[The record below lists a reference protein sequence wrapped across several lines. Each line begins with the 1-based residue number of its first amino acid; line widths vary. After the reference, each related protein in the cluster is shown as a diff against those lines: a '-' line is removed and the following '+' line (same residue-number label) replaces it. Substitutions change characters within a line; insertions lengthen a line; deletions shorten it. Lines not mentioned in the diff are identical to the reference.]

1 LRYPVGRLIAIYAR
15 LVERLHFSAGFAK
28 LLICVPADAAG
39 ILYKKTI
46 AVKNAGTGNK
56 NTVATSPKLPN
67 IYRQWYA

>member
-1 LRYPVGRLIAIYAR
+1 
-15 LVERLHFSAGFAK
+15 LHFSAGFGK
-28 LLICVPADAAG
+28 LPVCVPADAAG